1 MRFGSVEMFF
11 IILGGVIAAMI
22 ILYVACTAFY
32 FKFAIRGSK
41 ADEGK
46 DREFYEKHGLG
57 EFVDEIMK
65 GRAEFDKAPFETV
78 EITSFDGLKLKA
90 LRVKTENSKGTLIFF
105 HGYRSLPKYDF
116 AASYPFYSKLGYD
129 LLFPYQ
135 RAHGISEG
143 KYITFGVK
151 ERKDAL
157 SWVGFIN
164 NEMGY
169 QKDIY
174 LCGISMG
181 CATVLMGIGEGYP
194 KNVRGII
201 ADCGFTSPYEIISH
215 VADKI
220 VKFGKRPLMWSLDKA
235 CAKIAGFKLK
245 EYSTVDAIKNAECPI
260 IFFHGEADDFV
271 PMEMTVR
278 NYDTFQGKKT
288 IMTVPSAGH
297 GISYLY
303 QKEKYEKAITDFIAE
318 TCSKSE

>member
-1 MRFGSVEMFF
+1 MPF
-11 IILGGVIAAMI
+11 IILGGAVAALI

-41 ADEGK
+41 ADDGK

-65 GRAEFDKAPFETV
+65 GREVFDKAPFETV
-78 EITSFDGLKLKA
+78 EITSFDGLKLRA
-90 LRVKTENSKGTLIFF
+90 LRVKNENSKGTLIFF

-116 AASYPFYSKLGYD
+116 AASYPFYSKFGYD

-135 RAHGISEG
+135 RAHGMSEG

-151 ERKDAL
+151 ERKDAIK
-157 SWVGFIN
+157 WIEFIN
-164 NEMGY
+164 NENGY

-181 CATVLMGIGEGYP
+181 CATVLMGAGESYP
-194 KNVRGII
+194 DNVRGII
-201 ADCGFTSPYEIISH
+201 ADCGFTSPHDIISH

-220 VKFGKRPLMWSLDKA
+220 VKVGKRPLMWSLNLV
-235 CAKIAGFKLK
+235 CKIRAGFTLK
-245 EYSTVDAIKNAECPI
+245 EYSTVDAMSNVKCPI
-260 IFFHGEADDFV
+260 AFFHGEADDFV

-278 NYDTFQGKKT
+278 NHDALQGKKFL
-288 IMTVPSAGH
+288 MTVPFAGH
-297 GISYLY
+297 GTSYLY
-303 QKEKYEKAITDFIAE
+303 QKEKYEKAITDFIAD
-318 TCSKSE
+318 TCSKCE